1 MERGQLCKSETNRK
15 LCGVCGGLGEYFNV
29 DPTIIR
35 LAFAG
40 FTLLYGGGLWIY
52 LIAALVL
59 PGKVSCGKY
68 RRNRQEKGRMA
79 YAVLLFS
86 LVCGIRQRG
95 PHALQRT
102 PFYFKLSSRKTNN
115 ISEVKK

>member
-1 MERGQLCKSETNRK
+1 MSIVASISEPTTQSSIHAVKDVLMERGQLCKSETNRK

-59 PGKVSCGKY
+59 PGEGQL
-68 RRNRQEKGRMA
+68 R
-79 YAVLLFS
+79 
-86 LVCGIRQRG
+86 
-95 PHALQRT
+95 
-102 PFYFKLSSRKTNN
+102 
-115 ISEVKK
+115 

>member
-1 MERGQLCKSETNRK
+1 MEKRQLCKSDTNRK

-59 PGKVSCGKY
+59 PGGRSAAVNIGVTGKK
-68 RRNRQEKGRMA
+68 KGRMA

-86 LVCGIRQRG
+86 LV
-95 PHALQRT
+95 
-102 PFYFKLSSRKTNN
+102 
-115 ISEVKK
+115 

>member
-1 MERGQLCKSETNRK
+1 MTQSSIHAVKDAYDSCRTIKIRGGFLMEKRQLCKSDTNRK

-59 PGKVSCGKY
+59 PGEGQL
-68 RRNRQEKGRMA
+68 R
-79 YAVLLFS
+79 
-86 LVCGIRQRG
+86 
-95 PHALQRT
+95 
-102 PFYFKLSSRKTNN
+102 
-115 ISEVKK
+115 